1 MTLEEYKDFTAGTP
15 EIAAK
20 IYTYF
25 DTDKSNCL
33 TVDKVASQFDIMDS
47 DGRFD
52 AQWLSKTQPS
62 STRQHYVWDAY
73 VVAKEKIGEIHVRLE
88 FE

>member
-1 MTLEEYKDFTAGTP
+1 MTDIDYRRWLIQIKYDNWFLTVDDGCMTLEEYKDFTAGTP

-25 DTDKSNCL
+25 DTDNSNCL

-52 AQWLSKTQPS
+52 AQ
-62 STRQHYVWDAY
+62 
-73 VVAKEKIGEIHVRLE
+73 
-88 FE
+88 